1 MELEDIPD
9 FKDDKVDWVP
19 YSNVRV
25 EPPKLGETFRVMTMA
40 PPSQALKEY
49 FKEGVESRREA
60 PDRVKDE
67 GEGVLQT
74 TNTRNCGGESR
85 SWYENLVAFM
95 PCRFKPGIL
104 YQILLWESIKSI
116 QTKMS

>member
-1 MELEDIPD
+1 M
-9 FKDDKVDWVP
+9 P

-25 EPPKLGETFRVMTMA
+25 EPPKLGETFRVVTMA

-85 SWYENLVAFM
+85 SWYENPSVAT
-95 PCRFKPGIL
+95 PYRF
-104 YQILLWESIKSI
+104 ESDIPYHLFHYYEKI
-116 QTKMS
+116 

>member
-1 MELEDIPD
+1 M
-9 FKDDKVDWVP
+9 P

-25 EPPKLGETFRVMTMA
+25 EPPKLGETFRVVTMA

-85 SWYENLVAFM
+85 SWYENPLAEM
-95 PCRFKPGIL
+95 PWEFESLIW
-104 YQILLWESIKSI
+104 YQILWDRNSVGRVVAF
-116 QTKMS
+116 Q